1 MLIAEL
7 NQYKYA
13 AKGPLDAKSLVK
25 TYTDLLSVE
34 TWQVETNGRKVNGAY
49 NGLITAVWLNKADP
63 SKNGIYYLYDESVT
77 SVLGTPDV
85 TNATNWHK
93 LEDISALTDLT
104 AKVANNTQAIT
115 DEVIARAEAIAA
127 IYKAGDGETPATG
140 LLVEEIARASAAEQ
154 AIAETLN
161 ALIGN
166 DTDKTVREI
175 TIEEITKI
183 VDTGDQTVSA
193 YVADQLAKF
202 VQTSLKPSAE
212 ITIDED
218 GTLGIGEVSTDK
230 LVQGEQTLVLCGG
243 DAI

>member
-25 TYTDLLSVE
+25 TYADLLSEE

-49 NGLITAVWLNKADP
+49 NGLITAVWLNKTDT

-77 SVLGTPDV
+77 SVLSTPDV
-85 TNATNWHK
+85 TNANNWHK
-93 LEDISALTDLT
+93 LADLSALTDLT

-115 DEVIARAEAIAA
+115 DEVVARAEAVAA

-161 ALIGN
+161 ALIGG
-166 DTDKTVREI
+166 DADKTIRDIAV
-175 TIEEITKI
+175 EEIAKI

-193 YVADQLAKF
+193 YIADQIAKLA
-202 VQTSLKPSAE
+202 QIELKPSAE
-212 ITIDED
+212 VTIDEE
-218 GTLGIGEVSTDK
+218 GTLGLGEVSTDK
-230 LVQGEQTLVLCGG
+230 LVQGTKMLVISGG
-243 DAI
+243 DAT